1 MTARVDAARQA
12 VVRGMWW
19 AGIRTLS
26 EAEAKAALLQVL
38 ADIDEHWAK
47 EHPEDGS
54 PEDLGIP
61 PDEYLRQVIT
71 RTKAKAPTEAATDGL
86 NT

>member
-1 MTARVDAARQA
+1 MSARDDPARQA
-12 VVRGMWW
+12 AVRGMWW
-19 AGIRTLS
+19 ARIRALS
-26 EAEAKAALLQVL
+26 ETEAKAALLQVL

-71 RTKAKAPTEAATDGL
+71 RTRAKPPTEVATDGL
-86 NT
+86 NS

>member
-1 MTARVDAARQA
+1 
-12 VVRGMWW
+12 MWW
-19 AGIRTLS
+19 AGIRALS
-26 EAEAKAALLQVL
+26 EPEAKAALMQVL
-38 ADIDEHWAK
+38 VDIDEHWAK

-71 RTKAKAPTEAATDGL
+71 RTRAEPPIEASPGGH
-86 NT
+86 NP